1 MRAAAFLV
9 LMLLAGLSITVGSF
23 HLAVLLAAVK
33 AIIVG
38 LVYMDLRHAHRGHA
52 VGFALGV
59 AVLIAALAAV
69 GS

>member
-23 HLAVLLAAVK
+23 HLALALAAVK
-33 AIIVG
+33 AAVVG
-38 LVYMDLRHAHRGHA
+38 LVYMDLRHAHRAHA

-59 AVLIAALAAV
+59 ALLLAALAVV
-69 GS
+69 GG